1 MNEAVVS
8 SRGQARSGE
17 ETSAERAWIGLSDGA
32 VPHRALL
39 SAARGDVDAAQVLD
53 ALPTALYTTDTE
65 GRVTYCNHAAIEL
78 AGRRPEIGRDLWC
91 VAWRLYNPDGSPLP
105 LDECPMAVALRQK
118 RPIRGVEVVAERPD
132 GTRAPLM
139 PHPTPL
145 FDESGVFAGAV
156 NVLVD
161 ITELKRAET
170 AVSRRME
177 EQAALFL
184 FTDRL
189 YRAESLAEV
198 YEAALD
204 AIAAGVRCE
213 RASILLFDDS
223 GVMRFVASRGLSQA
237 YRTAVEGH
245 SPWLPGEPDPQ
256 PILMPDID
264 EAEVPETLK
273 AVVRTEGIRALAFIP
288 LVANGAL
295 IGKFMAYDA
304 APRPWTD
311 GETELSLTIAR
322 QLGFGI
328 ERRRAEEQ
336 RTLLIHELNHRVK
349 NTLATVQSLALQTF
363 RNTERSAEARELFD
377 ARLSALSRA
386 HDVLTAENWQTAQL
400 REIVAGA
407 LEPFGQGE
415 RIALSG
421 PEARLSP
428 KQALALSM
436 ALHEL
441 ATNAVKYGALRGEGG
456 RVRVA
461 WSLAPDDQPRELRIA
476 WSEHDGPPVT
486 PPARRGFGS
495 RMIERHLADELGGE
509 VRLDYLP
516 TGVVCA
522 MTSPLAFAAPA

>member
-8 SRGQARSGE
+8 SRVQQRTGE
-17 ETSAERAWIGLSDGA
+17 EASDWMGGPEGSLPRRAVIA
-32 VPHRALL
+32 
-39 SAARGDVDAAQVLD
+39 AARRDLDAAQVLD
-53 ALPTALYTTDTE
+53 ALPTALYTTDPE

-78 AGRRPEIGRDLWC
+78 AGRRPDIGRDRWC
-91 VAWRLYNPDGSPLP
+91 VAWRLFHPDGTPLP
-105 LDECPMAVALRQK
+105 LDECPMAVALRQR
-118 RPIRGVEVVAERPD
+118 RPIRGVEVLVERPD
-132 GTRAPLM
+132 GGRAPIM

-145 FDESGVFAGAV
+145 FDEDGVFAGAV

-161 ITELKRAET
+161 ITELKRAES

-198 YEAALD
+198 HEAALD
-204 AIAAGVRCE
+204 AITMGVRCE
-213 RASILLFDDS
+213 RASILLLDDG
-223 GVMRFVASRGLSQA
+223 GVMRFVAARGLSQA

-245 SPWLPGEPDPQ
+245 SPWHPGETDPQ
-256 PILMPDID
+256 PIFVTDVEGAGFP
-264 EAEVPETLK
+264 EALE

-288 LVANGAL
+288 IVANGAL

-304 APRPWTD
+304 KPRTWTE
-311 GETELSLTIAR
+311 GEAELSLTMAR

-363 RNTERSAEARELFD
+363 RNTERSVEAREVFD
-377 ARLSALSRA
+377 ARLAALSRA

-407 LEPFGQGE
+407 LEPFGHGD
-415 RIALSG
+415 RLALAG
-421 PEARLSP
+421 PEARLTP

-441 ATNAVKYGALRGEGG
+441 ATNAVKYGALRGDAG
-456 RVRVA
+456 RVRVD
-461 WSLAPDDQPRELRIA
+461 WSLAPADQPRELRIA
-476 WSEHDGPPVT
+476 WSEHEGPPVT
-486 PPARRGFGS
+486 APCRRGFGS